1 MEALTQFAT
10 SMTVLD
16 RGPTIEPCADQPCS
30 PGARFGGFLRQ
41 LRLSVSGKQA
51 WLSYAVG
58 CSDAAISFW
67 ETGARLPTPRRMAAL
82 LGVLS
87 AAGVSTMEL
96 LDLRQRWQFE
106 RSNRGIT
113 LT

>member
-1 MEALTQFAT
+1 
-10 SMTVLD
+10 MTVVG
-16 RGPTIEPCADQPCS
+16 RAPNVEPCPNQPCA
-30 PGARFGGFLRQ
+30 PGTRFGSYLRE
-41 LRLSVSGKQA
+41 LRRSVSGKQA
-51 WLSYAVG
+51 WLSNAVG

-87 AAGVSTMEL
+87 AAGVATMEL
-96 LDLRQRWQFE
+96 LDLQQRWHFE
-106 RSNRGIT
+106 RAHRGIS